1 MNKEKYLEALQN
13 ANENPEAYQLIE
25 QLINKHFAMVDHMKE
40 TSLYDVFAYEERIT
54 NALTDATKI
63 VAYENKNLKQEVNDL
78 RKQLGLCKKY
88 K

>member
-1 MNKEKYLEALQN
+1 MNKEKYLEVLQN

-40 TSLYDVFAYEERIT
+40 TSLYDVFTYEERIT
-54 NALTDATKI
+54 NTLTDATKI
-63 VAYENKNLKQEVNDL
+63 VAYENKNLKKEVNDL